1 MTSTV
6 TDAST
11 STDRELITARH
22 LVNGEWLGEADT
34 ERMNPARPGE
44 LAALSPSGTA
54 ADTDAAITAAA
65 AAQPAWAAMPAPSR
79 GAILITAGNLLIE
92 RQTAIAED
100 LVREEGK
107 TLAEAKSEVKRASDV
122 LRFFGSLGWA
132 ATGEVLPS
140 GLPDTTITTRREPL
154 GVVGLITPW
163 NFPIAIPA
171 WKAAPALVSGN
182 AVVIKPA
189 ELTPLSATHL
199 ARALQDAGL
208 PAGVF
213 NIVHGKGRV
222 VGDALARDPR
232 IAGLS
237 FTGSTNVG
245 LGLQEILNARRA
257 RVQLEM
263 GGKNGVLVLD
273 DADPRKAAQVVAAGA
288 FGLTGQACTATSR
301 VYVTPGVREPFLTA
315 LTEEAAAYTAGDGL
329 GSAGSGGAGSDGT
342 RMGAVVSSQQFAQN
356 KAAVHSAVERGA
368 TLLHGAAI
376 LDETHDGGADR
387 PLFFPAAVLTDLAF
401 DDDAV
406 TEEIFGP
413 VVAVLEVADYEAGL
427 AAIND
432 SRYGL
437 TAGICTDSLARATDF
452 AARAQAGVIKVNRPT
467 AGLDLNVPFGGVKDS
482 STNTFRE
489 QGKSALDFFT
499 WGKTVYTG
507 V

>member
-1 MTSTV
+1 MTSTA
-6 TDAST
+6 THPST
-11 STDRELITARH
+11 ITGRELITARH
-22 LVNGEWLGEADT
+22 LINGEWLGEADT

-54 ADTDAAITAAA
+54 EDLDAAISAAA
-65 AAQPAWAAMPAPSR
+65 VAQPAWAALPGPAR
-79 GAILITAGNLLIE
+79 GAILMSAGNLLLD

-107 TLAEAKSEVKRASDV
+107 TLAEAKGEVKRASDV

-140 GLPDTTITTRREPL
+140 GLPDTTITTRREAL

-171 WKAAPALVSGN
+171 WKSAPALISGN

-213 NIVHGKGRV
+213 NVVHGKGRV

-237 FTGSTNVG
+237 FTGSTAVG

-273 DADPRKAAQVVAAGA
+273 DADPRKAAKVVAAGA

-301 VYVTPGVREPFLTA
+301 VYVTPGIRTAFLEA
-315 LTEEAAAYTAGDGL
+315 LAEEAAAYTPGDGMD
-329 GSAGSGGAGSDGT
+329 AA
-342 RMGAVVSSQQFAQN
+342 MGAVVSRQQFEQN
-356 KAAVHSAVERGA
+356 QAAVRSAVERGA
-368 TLLHGAAI
+368 TLLAGA
-376 LDETHDGGADR
+376 HDADPAG
-387 PLFFPAAVLTDLAF
+387 PLVFPPAVLTGLPF
-401 DDDAV
+401 DDAAV

-452 AARAQAGVIKVNRPT
+452 SARAQAGVVKVNRPT

>member
-1 MTSTV
+1 MTSTALESSI
-6 TDAST
+6 TNDAET
-11 STDRELITARH
+11 STAQHLI
-22 LVNGEWLGEADT
+22 NGQWLGEADT
-34 ERMNPARPGE
+34 QRTNPARPGE

-54 ADTDAAITAAA
+54 EDADSAITAAA
-65 AAQPAWAAMPAPSR
+65 TAQPSWSAMPAPSR
-79 GAILITAGNLLIE
+79 GAILIAAGNLLIE
-92 RQTAIAED
+92 RQAAIAED

-107 TLAEAKSEVKRASDV
+107 TLAEAKGEVKRASDV

-154 GVVGLITPW
+154 GVIGLITPW

-171 WKAAPALVSGN
+171 WKTAPALISGN
-182 AVVIKPA
+182 TVVIKPA

-213 NIVHGKGRV
+213 NVVHGKGRV

-273 DADPRKAAQVVAAGA
+273 DADARKAAQVVATGA

-301 VYVTPGVREPFLTA
+301 VYVTPGIRAAFTEA
-315 LTEEAAAYTAGDGL
+315 LVEEAAAYTTGDGL
-329 GSAGSGGAGSDGT
+329 GSGT
-342 RMGAVVSSQQFAQN
+342 RMGAVVSRQQFEQDQ
-356 KAAVHSAVERGA
+356 AAVRTAVERGA
-368 TLLHGAAI
+368 TLLHGSY
-376 LDETHDGGADR
+376 DGDPNG
-387 PLFFPAAVLTDLAF
+387 PLFFPAAVLTDLPM
-401 DDDAV
+401 DDAAV

-413 VVAVLEVADYEAGL
+413 VVTVLEVADYEAGL
-427 AAIND
+427 NAIND

-437 TAGICTDSLARATDF
+437 TAGICTDSLALSTDF
-452 AARAQAGVIKVNRPT
+452 AARAQAGVVKVNRPT

-489 QGKSALDFFT
+489 QGRSALDFYT

>member
-1 MTSTV
+1 MTSTSTA
-6 TDAST
+6 TDLST
-11 STDRELITARH
+11 GTDRELITARH
-22 LVNGEWLGEADT
+22 LINGEWLGDAGT
-34 ERMNPARPGE
+34 RRMNPARPEE

-54 ADTDAAITAAA
+54 ADVGAAVSAAA
-65 AAQPAWAAMPAPSR
+65 AAQPGWAALPGPSR
-79 GAILITAGNLLIE
+79 GAVLITAGNLLIE
-92 RQTAIAED
+92 RQATIAED

-107 TLAEAKSEVKRASDV
+107 TLAEAKGEVKRASDV

-132 ATGEVLPS
+132 ASGEVLPS

-154 GVVGLITPW
+154 GVVALITPW

-213 NIVHGKGRV
+213 NVVHGKGRV

-237 FTGSTNVG
+237 FTGSTRVG
-245 LGLQEILNARRA
+245 LGLQEILNGRRA

-273 DADPRKAAQVVAAGA
+273 DADARKAAQIVAAGA

-301 VYVTPGVREPFLTA
+301 VYVTPGIRAAFLDA
-315 LTEEAAAYTAGDGL
+315 LAAEAAAYAPGDGMD
-329 GSAGSGGAGSDGT
+329 SP
-342 RMGAVVSSQQFAQN
+342 MGAVVSAQQFAQN
-356 KAAVHSAVERGA
+356 TAAVRSAVERGA
-368 TLLHGAAI
+368 ALLTGSGI
-376 LDETHDGGADR
+376 LDETHDGAADR
-387 PLFFPAAVLTDLAF
+387 PLYFPAAVLTDLPF
-401 DDDAV
+401 DDAAV

-437 TAGICTDSLARATDF
+437 TAGICTDSLRLATDF
-452 AARAQAGVIKVNRPT
+452 AARAQAGVVKVNRPT

-507 V
+507 I

>member
-1 MTSTV
+1 MTSTA
-6 TDAST
+6 TDFPT
-11 STDRELITARH
+11 STTPDLITARH
-22 LVNGEWLGEADT
+22 LINGVWLGEADT

-54 ADTDAAITAAA
+54 ADAEAAITAAA
-65 AAQPAWAAMPAPSR
+65 AAQPGWAALPAPAR
-79 GAILITAGNLLIE
+79 GAILMAAGDLLLE
-92 RQTAIAED
+92 RQAAVAED

-107 TLAEAKSEVKRASDV
+107 TLAEAKGEVKRASDV

-171 WKAAPALVSGN
+171 WKAAPALISGN
-182 AVVIKPA
+182 TVVIKPA

-213 NIVHGKGRV
+213 NVVHGKGRV

-232 IAGLS
+232 IAGMS
-237 FTGSTNVG
+237 FTGSTAVG

-273 DADPRKAAQVVAAGA
+273 DADPRKAAKVVAAGA

-301 VYVTPGVREPFLTA
+301 VYVTPGIRAAFLAA
-315 LTEEAAAYTAGDGL
+315 LVEEAAAYTPGDGL
-329 GSAGSGGAGSDGT
+329 DAS
-342 RMGAVVSSQQFAQN
+342 MGAVVSAQQFAQN
-356 KAAVHSAVERGA
+356 QAAVRSAVERGA
-368 TLLHGAAI
+368 TLLHGAYDNSE
-376 LDETHDGGADR
+376 LDGGTDAGF
-387 PLFFPAAVLTDLAF
+387 LFPPAVLTGLAF
-401 DDDAV
+401 DDAAV

-413 VVAVLEVADYEAGL
+413 VVAVLEVPDYEAGL

-437 TAGICTDSLARATDF
+437 TAGICTDSLTLATDF

-507 V
+507 I

>member
-1 MTSTV
+1 MTSTAFDTTV
-6 TDAST
+6 TTLTAQH
-11 STDRELITARH
+11 LI
-22 LVNGEWLGEADT
+22 NGQWLGEAGT

-44 LAALSPSGTA
+44 LASLSPSGTA
-54 ADTDAAITAAA
+54 EDVDAAITAAA
-65 AAQPAWAAMPAPSR
+65 AAQPAWAALPAPSR
-79 GAILITAGNLLIE
+79 GAILIAAGNLLIE
-92 RQTAIAED
+92 RQAAIAED

-107 TLAEAKSEVKRASDV
+107 TLAEAKGEVKRASDV

-171 WKAAPALVSGN
+171 WKTAPALISGN
-182 AVVIKPA
+182 TVVIKPA

-213 NIVHGKGRV
+213 NVVHGKGRI

-245 LGLQEILNARRA
+245 LALQEILNARRA

-301 VYVTPGVREPFLTA
+301 VYVTPAIRSAFLDA
-315 LTEEAAAYTAGDGL
+315 LVVEAATYTPGDGL
-329 GSAGSGGAGSDGT
+329 SEA
-342 RMGAVVSSQQFAQN
+342 RMGAVVSRQQFEQDQ
-356 KAAVHSAVERGA
+356 AAVRTAVERGA
-368 TLLHGAAI
+368 TLLHGRY
-376 LDETHDGGADR
+376 DGDPTGA
-387 PLFFPAAVLTDLAF
+387 LFLPAAVLTDLPF
-401 DDDAV
+401 DDAAV

-413 VVAVLEVADYEAGL
+413 VVAVLEVPDYEAGL
-427 AAIND
+427 AATNS

-437 TAGICTDSLARATDF
+437 TAGICTDSLALATDF
-452 AARAQAGVIKVNRPT
+452 AARAQAGVVKVNRPT

-489 QGKSALDFFT
+489 QGRSALDFFT

>member
-1 MTSTV
+1 MTSTAFDTNV
-6 TDAST
+6 TT
-11 STDRELITARH
+11 ITAQH
-22 LVNGEWLGEADT
+22 LINGQWLGAATT

-54 ADTDAAITAAA
+54 EDVDAAISAAA
-65 AAQPAWAAMPAPSR
+65 AAQPAWAALPAPSR

-92 RQTAIAED
+92 RQAAIAED

-107 TLAEAKSEVKRASDV
+107 TLAEAKGEVKRASDV

-140 GLPDTTITTRREPL
+140 GLPDTTITTRREAL

-171 WKAAPALVSGN
+171 WKTAPALISGN

-213 NIVHGKGRV
+213 NVVHGKGRV

-301 VYVTPGVREPFLTA
+301 VYVTPGIREAFLEA
-315 LTEEAAAYTAGDGL
+315 LVAEAGAYSPGDGL
-329 GSAGSGGAGSDGT
+329 GSVDSGGA
-342 RMGAVVSSQQFAQN
+342 RMGAVVSRQQFEQDQ
-356 KAAVHSAVERGA
+356 AAVRSAVERGA
-368 TLLHGAAI
+368 TLLHGDYDGDPTGALYFPAAI
-376 LDETHDGGADR
+376 LTEL
-387 PLFFPAAVLTDLAF
+387 PF
-401 DDDAV
+401 DDAAV

-413 VVAVLEVADYEAGL
+413 VVAVLEVPDYDAGL

-437 TAGICTDSLARATDF
+437 TAGICTDSLALATDF

-489 QGKSALDFFT
+489 QGRSALDFFT

>member
-1 MTSTV
+1 M
-6 TDAST
+6 
-11 STDRELITARH
+11 
-22 LVNGEWLGEADT
+22 
-34 ERMNPARPGE
+34 
-44 LAALSPSGTA
+44 AAG
-54 ADTDAAITAAA
+54 D
-65 AAQPAWAAMPAPSR
+65 
-79 GAILITAGNLLIE
+79 LLLE
-92 RQTAIAED
+92 RQAAIAED

-107 TLAEAKSEVKRASDV
+107 TLAEAKGEVKRASDV

-171 WKAAPALVSGN
+171 WKSAPALISGN

-213 NIVHGKGRV
+213 NVVHGKGRV

-237 FTGSTNVG
+237 FTGSTAVG

-273 DADPRKAAQVVAAGA
+273 DADPRKAAKVVAAGA

-301 VYVTPGVREPFLTA
+301 VYVTPGIREAFLTA
-315 LTEEAAAYTAGDGL
+315 LVEEAAAYTPGDGL
-329 GSAGSGGAGSDGT
+329 DSAG
-342 RMGAVVSSQQFAQN
+342 MGAVVSRQQFEQN
-356 KAAVHSAVERGA
+356 QAAVRTAVERGA
-368 TLLHGAAI
+368 TLLHG
-376 LDETHDGGADR
+376 EYDGGADAG
-387 PLFFPAAVLTDLAF
+387 FVFPAAVLTDLAF

-413 VVAVLEVADYEAGL
+413 VVAVLEVPDYEAGL

-437 TAGICTDSLARATDF
+437 TAGICTDSLAFATDF

>member
-1 MTSTV
+1 MTSTAPDV
-6 TDAST
+6 ST

-22 LVNGEWLGEADT
+22 LINGEWLGEADT

-65 AAQPAWAAMPAPSR
+65 TAQPGWAAMPAPAR
-79 GAILITAGNLLIE
+79 GAILITAGNLLLE

-107 TLAEAKSEVKRASDV
+107 TLAEAKGEVKRASDV

-132 ATGEVLPS
+132 ATGEVLSS

-171 WKAAPALVSGN
+171 WKSAPALISGN

-199 ARALQDAGL
+199 ARALHDAGL

-213 NIVHGKGRV
+213 NMVHGKGRV

-273 DADPRKAAQVVAAGA
+273 DADARKAAQVVAAGA

-301 VYVTPGVREPFLTA
+301 VYVTPGVRAAFLEA
-315 LTEEAAAYTAGDGL
+315 LTEEAAAYSTGDGL
-329 GSAGSGGAGSDGT
+329 DTGA
-342 RMGAVVSSQQFAQN
+342 RMGAVVSGQQFEQN
-356 KAAVHSAVERGA
+356 QAAVRTAVERGV
-368 TLLHGAAI
+368 TLLHG
-376 LDETHDGGADR
+376 EYDGDPDAGF
-387 PLFFPAAVLTDLAF
+387 FFPAAVLTDLPS
-401 DDDAV
+401 DDAAV

-427 AAIND
+427 AAINN

-452 AARAQAGVIKVNRPT
+452 AARAQAGVVKVNRPT

-499 WGKTVYTG
+499 WGKTIYTG

>member
-1 MTSTV
+1 MTST
-6 TDAST
+6 DT
-11 STDRELITARH
+11 STDTATATATERDLITARH
-22 LVNGEWLGEADT
+22 LINGEWLGGADT

-54 ADTDAAITAAA
+54 ADVDAAITAAT
-65 AAQPAWAAMPAPSR
+65 AAQPAWATLPAPAR
-79 GAILITAGNLLIE
+79 GAILMAAGNLLLD

-107 TLAEAKSEVKRASDV
+107 TLAEAKGEVKRASDV

-171 WKAAPALVSGN
+171 WKAAPALISGN

-213 NIVHGKGRV
+213 NVVHGKGRV
-222 VGDALARDPR
+222 VGDALARDSR

-263 GGKNGVLVLD
+263 GGKNRVLVLD

-301 VYVTPGVREPFLTA
+301 VYVTPGIRAAFLEALTA
-315 LTEEAAAYTAGDGL
+315 EAALYTAGDGL
-329 GSAGSGGAGSDGT
+329 EAAK
-342 RMGAVVSSQQFAQN
+342 MGAVVSSQQFEQN
-356 KAAVHSAVERGA
+356 QAAVRTAVERGA
-368 TLLHGAAI
+368 TLLHGAY
-376 LDETHDGGADR
+376 DGGTDAGF
-387 PLFFPAAVLTDLAF
+387 LFPAAVLTDLPF
-401 DDDAV
+401 DDAAV

-413 VVAVLEVADYEAGL
+413 VVAVLEVPDYEAGL

-437 TAGICTDSLARATDF
+437 TAGICTDSLAFSTDF

>member
-1 MTSTV
+1 MTSTA
-6 TDAST
+6 TDLSSST
-11 STDRELITARH
+11 ERGLITARH
-22 LVNGEWLGEADT
+22 LINGEWLGAADT
-34 ERMNPARPGE
+34 ERFNPARPGE

-54 ADTDAAITAAA
+54 AEVDADITAAA
-65 AAQPAWAAMPAPSR
+65 AAQPGWAALPAPSR
-79 GAILITAGNLLIE
+79 GAILMAAGNLLLD

-107 TLAEAKSEVKRASDV
+107 TLAEAKGEVKRASDV

-140 GLPDTTITTRREPL
+140 GLPDTTITTRREAL

-171 WKAAPALVSGN
+171 WKSAPALISGN
-182 AVVIKPA
+182 AIVIKPA

-213 NIVHGKGRV
+213 NVVHGKGRV

-232 IAGLS
+232 VAGLS
-237 FTGSTNVG
+237 FTGSTAVG

-301 VYVTPGVREPFLTA
+301 VYVTPGIRAEFLAA
-315 LTEEAAAYTAGDGL
+315 LTEEAAGYTAGDGL
-329 GSAGSGGAGSDGT
+329 DAA
-342 RMGAVVSSQQFAQN
+342 RMGAVVSPQQFKQDQ
-356 KAAVHSAVERGA
+356 AAVRSAVERGA
-368 TLLHGAAI
+368 TLLCGTYDGDPAGA
-376 LDETHDGGADR
+376 
-387 PLFFPAAVLTDLAF
+387 LFFPATVLTELPS
-401 DDDAV
+401 DDVAV

-437 TAGICTDSLARATDF
+437 TAGICTDSLAFATDF

>member
-1 MTSTV
+1 MTSTA
-6 TDAST
+6 TDVSTATDSTATSAST
-11 STDRELITARH
+11 ERELLTARH
-22 LVNGEWLGEADT
+22 LINGEWLGQADT
-34 ERMNPARPGE
+34 ERFNPASPDE

-54 ADTDAAITAAA
+54 ADVDAAIAAA
-65 AAQPAWAAMPAPSR
+65 TAAQPAWAALPAPSR
-79 GAILITAGNLLIE
+79 GAILIAAGNLLIE
-92 RQTAIAED
+92 RQSVIAED

-107 TLAEAKSEVKRASDV
+107 TFAEAKGEVKRASDV

-171 WKAAPALVSGN
+171 WKSAPALISGN

-213 NIVHGKGRV
+213 NVVHGKGRV

-245 LGLQEILNARRA
+245 LGLQEILNTRRA

-273 DADPRKAAQVVAAGA
+273 DADARKAAKVVAAGA

-301 VYVTPGVREPFLTA
+301 VYVTPGIRAAFLEA
-315 LTEEAAAYTAGDGL
+315 LTEEAAAYTPGDGMD
-329 GSAGSGGAGSDGT
+329 AA
-342 RMGAVVSSQQFAQN
+342 MGAVVSSQQFAQN
-356 KAAVHSAVERGA
+356 TAAVRSAVERGA
-368 TLLHGAAI
+368 TLLAGSGI
-376 LDETHDGGADR
+376 LDGTHDGDANR
-387 PLFFPAAVLTDLAF
+387 PLFFPPAVLTGLPF
-401 DDDAV
+401 DDAAV

-413 VVAVLEVADYEAGL
+413 VVTVLEVSDYEAGL

-452 AARAQAGVIKVNRPT
+452 AARAQAGVVKVNRPT

>member
-1 MTSTV
+1 MTSTA
-6 TDAST
+6 TDTTRSSGTAT
-11 STDRELITARH
+11 LDRDSITARH
-22 LVNGEWLGEADT
+22 LINGEWLGEADT

-65 AAQPAWAAMPAPSR
+65 AAQPAWAAMPAPAR
-79 GAILITAGNLLIE
+79 GAILITAGNLLLE
-92 RQTAIAED
+92 RQSAIAED

-107 TLAEAKSEVKRASDV
+107 TLAEAKGEVKRASDV

-171 WKAAPALVSGN
+171 WKAAPALISGN

-213 NIVHGKGRV
+213 NVVHGKGRV

-245 LGLQEILNARRA
+245 LGLQEILNGRRA

-301 VYVTPGVREPFLTA
+301 VYVTPGVREAFLTA
-315 LTEEAAAYTAGDGL
+315 LTEEAAAYAAGDGL
-329 GSAGSGGAGSDGT
+329 DAGS
-342 RMGAVVSSQQFAQN
+342 RMGAVVSGQQFAQN
-356 KAAVHSAVERGA
+356 TAAVRSAVERGA
-368 TLLHGAAI
+368 TLLHGASI
-376 LDETHDGGADR
+376 LDDTNDGGTDAGF
-387 PLFFPAAVLTDLAF
+387 LFPAAVLTELPF
-401 DDDAV
+401 DDAAV

-437 TAGICTDSLARATDF
+437 TAGICTDSLALATDF

>member
-1 MTSTV
+1 MTSTAV
-6 TDAST
+6 DPQAITDPQT
-11 STDRELITARH
+11 ITAQH
-22 LVNGEWLGEADT
+22 LINGQWLGDADT
-34 ERMNPARPGE
+34 QRMNPARPGE
-44 LAALSPSGTA
+44 VAALSPSGTVQ
-54 ADTDAAITAAA
+54 DVDAAITAAA
-65 AAQPAWAAMPAPSR
+65 AAQPSWAALPAPAR
-79 GAILITAGNLLIE
+79 GAILIAAGNLLND
-92 RQTAIAED
+92 RQHAIAED

-107 TLAEAKSEVKRASDV
+107 TLAEAKGEVKRASDV

-140 GLPDTTITTRREPL
+140 GLPDTTVTTRREPL

-171 WKAAPALVSGN
+171 WKTAPALISGN

-189 ELTPLSATHL
+189 ELTPLSTTHL

-213 NIVHGKGRV
+213 NVVHGKGRV

-301 VYVTPGVREPFLTA
+301 VYVTPGIRSAFLDA
-315 LTEEAAAYTAGDGL
+315 LVQEAADYTTGDGL
-329 GSAGSGGAGSDGT
+329 DGDA
-342 RMGAVVSSQQFAQN
+342 RMGAVVSRQQFEQDQ
-356 KAAVHSAVERGA
+356 AAVRTAVERGA
-368 TLLHGAAI
+368 TLLHGQY
-376 LDETHDGGADR
+376 DGDPAGA
-387 PLFFPAAVLTDLAF
+387 LFFPAAILTGLPF
-401 DDDAV
+401 DDAAV

-413 VVAVLEVADYEAGL
+413 VVAVLEVADYETGL

-437 TAGICTDSLARATDF
+437 TAGICTDSLALATDF
-452 AARAQAGVIKVNRPT
+452 AARAQAGVVKINRPT

-489 QGKSALDFFT
+489 QGRSALDFYT

>member
-1 MTSTV
+1 MTSTAIDTQAT
-6 TDAST
+6 TDAQT
-11 STDRELITARH
+11 ITAQH
-22 LVNGEWLGEADT
+22 LINGQWLGVGDT
-34 ERMNPARPGE
+34 QRMNPARPSE
-44 LAALSPSGTA
+44 IAALSPSGTVQ
-54 ADTDAAITAAA
+54 DVDAAITAAA
-65 AAQPAWAAMPAPSR
+65 AAQPSWAALPAPAR
-79 GAILITAGNLLIE
+79 GAILIAAGNLLNE
-92 RQTAIAED
+92 RQHAIAED

-107 TLAEAKSEVKRASDV
+107 TLAEAKGEVKRASDV

-171 WKAAPALVSGN
+171 WKTAPALISGN

-189 ELTPLSATHL
+189 ELTPLSTTHL

-213 NIVHGKGRV
+213 NVVHGKGRV

-301 VYVTPGVREPFLTA
+301 VYVTPGIRSAFLDA
-315 LTEEAAAYTAGDGL
+315 LVQEAAAYTTGDGL
-329 GSAGSGGAGSDGT
+329 DGDA
-342 RMGAVVSSQQFAQN
+342 RMGAVVSKQQFEQDQ
-356 KAAVHSAVERGA
+356 AAVRTAVERGA
-368 TLLHGAAI
+368 TLLHGQY
-376 LDETHDGGADR
+376 DGDPNGA
-387 PLFFPAAVLTDLAF
+387 LFFPAAILTGLPF
-401 DDDAV
+401 DDAAV

-413 VVAVLEVADYEAGL
+413 VVAVLEVADYETGL
-427 AAIND
+427 SAINE

-437 TAGICTDSLARATDF
+437 TAGICTDSLALATDF
-452 AARAQAGVIKVNRPT
+452 ADRAQAGVVKINRPT

-489 QGKSALDFFT
+489 QGRSALDFYT

-507 V
+507 I

>member
-1 MTSTV
+1 MAGRGGHRADEPGPPGRTRSP
-6 TDAST
+6 
-11 STDRELITARH
+11 LPQRH
-22 LVNGEWLGEADT
+22 RRGRRRRHHRRRSSAAGW
-34 ERMNPARPGE
+34 
-44 LAALSPSGTA
+44 AAL
-54 ADTDAAITAAA
+54 
-65 AAQPAWAAMPAPSR
+65 PAPSR

-107 TLAEAKSEVKRASDV
+107 TLAEAKGEVKRASDV

-171 WKAAPALVSGN
+171 WKSAPALISGN

-213 NIVHGKGRV
+213 NVVHGKGRV

-273 DADPRKAAQVVAAGA
+273 DADPRKAAKVVAAGA

-301 VYVTPGVREPFLTA
+301 SMSPRASAPRSLRRSPRKPPPYTPGDGYGRPDGRRGEPPAVRAEPR
-315 LTEEAAAYTAGDGL
+315 
-329 GSAGSGGAGSDGT
+329 GGAFRRRT
-342 RMGAVVSSQQFAQN
+342 RRHA
-356 KAAVHSAVERGA
+356 
-368 TLLHGAAI
+368 
-376 LDETHDGGADR
+376 ADR
-387 PLFFPAAVLTDLAF
+387 SGTWTKRTTATRTVRCLFPAAVLTDLPF
-401 DDDAV
+401 DDAAV

-452 AARAQAGVIKVNRPT
+452 AARAQAGVVKVNRPT

>member
-1 MTSTV
+1 MTSTTLDTNV
-6 TDAST
+6 TTLTAQH
-11 STDRELITARH
+11 LI
-22 LVNGEWLGEADT
+22 NGQWLGSADT

-44 LAALSPSGTA
+44 LAALSPSGTIE
-54 ADTDAAITAAA
+54 DVDAAITAAA
-65 AAQPAWAAMPAPSR
+65 AAQPHWAALPAPSR
-79 GAILITAGNLLIE
+79 GAILIAAGNLLID
-92 RQTAIAED
+92 RQGAIAED

-107 TLAEAKSEVKRASDV
+107 TLAEAKGEVKRASDV

-171 WKAAPALVSGN
+171 WKTAPALISGN

-213 NIVHGKGRV
+213 NVVHGKGRV

-301 VYVTPGVREPFLTA
+301 VYVTPGIRAAFLGA
-315 LTEEAAAYTAGDGL
+315 LVAEAAAYSTGDGL
-329 GSAGSGGAGSDGT
+329 ADGT
-342 RMGAVVSSQQFAQN
+342 RMGAVVSRQQFEQDQ
-356 KAAVHSAVERGA
+356 AAVRTAVERGA
-368 TLLHGAAI
+368 TLLHGNY
-376 LDETHDGGADR
+376 DGDPTGA
-387 PLFFPAAVLTDLAF
+387 LFFPAAVLTDLPF
-401 DDDAV
+401 DDAAV

-413 VVAVLEVADYEAGL
+413 VVAVLEVPDYEAGL

-437 TAGICTDSLARATDF
+437 TAGICTDSLALASDF
-452 AARAQAGVIKVNRPT
+452 AARAQAGVVKVNRPT

-489 QGKSALDFFT
+489 QGRSALDFFT

>member
-1 MTSTV
+1 MTSTALDPE
-6 TDAST
+6 TTTHAHLT
-11 STDRELITARH
+11 AQHLI
-22 LVNGEWLGEADT
+22 NGQWLGEADT
-34 ERMNPARPGE
+34 QRMNPARPDE
-44 LAALSPSGTA
+44 LAAVSPSGTA
-54 ADTDAAITAAA
+54 EDVDAAITAAA
-65 AAQPAWAAMPAPSR
+65 AAQPSWAALPAPSR
-79 GAILITAGNLLIE
+79 GAILLAAGNLLIE
-92 RQTAIAED
+92 RQAAIAED

-107 TLAEAKSEVKRASDV
+107 TLAEAKGEVKRASDV

-171 WKAAPALVSGN
+171 WKTAPALISGN

-213 NIVHGKGRV
+213 NVVHGKGRV

-232 IAGLS
+232 IAGMS

-245 LGLQEILNARRA
+245 LGLQEILNGRRA

-273 DADPRKAAQVVAAGA
+273 DADPGKAAQVVAAGA

-301 VYVTPGVREPFLTA
+301 VYVTPGIRPAFLDA
-315 LTEEAAAYTAGDGL
+315 LVAEAAKHTPGDGME
-329 GSAGSGGAGSDGT
+329 SA
-342 RMGAVVSSQQFAQN
+342 MGAVVSQQQFEQDQ
-356 KAAVHSAVERGA
+356 AAVRGAVERGA
-368 TLLHGAAI
+368 TLLYGKCDGDSSGA
-376 LDETHDGGADR
+376 
-387 PLFFPAAVLTDLAF
+387 LFFPAAVLTDLAL
-401 DDDAV
+401 DDQAV

-437 TAGICTDSLARATDF
+437 TAGICTDSLALATDF
-452 AARAQAGVIKVNRPT
+452 SARAQAGVIKVNRPT

-489 QGKSALDFFT
+489 QGRSALEFFT

>member
-1 MTSTV
+1 MTSTA
-6 TDAST
+6 TDATT

-22 LVNGEWLGEADT
+22 LINGEWLGEADT

-54 ADTDAAITAAA
+54 ADVDAAIAAA
-65 AAQPAWAAMPAPSR
+65 TAAQPGWAALPAPSR

-107 TLAEAKSEVKRASDV
+107 TLAEAKGEVKRASDV

-140 GLPDTTITTRREPL
+140 GLPDTTITTRREAL

-171 WKAAPALVSGN
+171 WKSAPALISGN

-213 NIVHGKGRV
+213 NVVHGKGRV

-301 VYVTPGVREPFLTA
+301 VYVTPGVRKEFLEALTA
-315 LTEEAAAYTAGDGL
+315 EAAAYTVGDGL
-329 GSAGSGGAGSDGT
+329 DTDGPDAV
-342 RMGAVVSSQQFAQN
+342 RMGAVVSRQQFELDQ
-356 KAAVHSAVERGA
+356 AAVRTAVERGA
-368 TLLHGAAI
+368 TLLHG
-376 LDETHDGGADR
+376 TYDGDPAGA
-387 PLFFPAAVLTDLAF
+387 LFFPAAVLIDLPF
-401 DDDAV
+401 DDAAV

-413 VVAVLEVADYEAGL
+413 VVTVLAVADYEAGL

-489 QGKSALDFFT
+489 QGRSALDFFT

>member
-1 MTSTV
+1 MTST
-6 TDAST
+6 AST
-11 STDRELITARH
+11 ATKTATAATERDLITARH
-22 LVNGEWLGEADT
+22 LINGEWLGGADT

-54 ADTDAAITAAA
+54 EDVDAAITAAT
-65 AAQPAWAAMPAPSR
+65 AAQPAWAALPAPSR
-79 GAILITAGNLLIE
+79 GAILMAAGNLLLD
-92 RQTAIAED
+92 RQTSIAED

-107 TLAEAKSEVKRASDV
+107 TIAEAKGEVKRASDV

-140 GLPDTTITTRREPL
+140 GLQDTTITTRREPL

-171 WKAAPALVSGN
+171 WKSAPALISGN

-213 NIVHGKGRV
+213 NVVHGKGRV
-222 VGDALARDPR
+222 AGDALARDPR
-232 IAGLS
+232 IAGMS
-237 FTGSTNVG
+237 FTGSTKVG
-245 LGLQEILNARRA
+245 LGLQEILNGRRA

-301 VYVTPGVREPFLTA
+301 VYVTPGIREDFLAA
-315 LTEEAAAYTAGDGL
+315 LVEEAAAYTAGDGL
-329 GSAGSGGAGSDGT
+329 EAAK
-342 RMGAVVSSQQFAQN
+342 MGAVVSSQQFEQN
-356 KAAVHSAVERGA
+356 QAAVRTAVERGA
-368 TLLHGAAI
+368 KLLHGAY
-376 LDETHDGGADR
+376 DGGTDAGFR
-387 PLFFPAAVLTDLAF
+387 FPAAILTDLPF
-401 DDDAV
+401 DDAAV

-413 VVAVLEVADYEAGL
+413 VVAVLEVPDYEAGL

-437 TAGICTDSLARATDF
+437 TAGICTDSLALATDF

-507 V
+507 VYLP

>member
-1 MTSTV
+1 MTSTAIDTQAT
-6 TDAST
+6 TDAQT
-11 STDRELITARH
+11 ITAQH
-22 LVNGEWLGEADT
+22 LINGQWLGDADT
-34 ERMNPARPGE
+34 QRMNPARPSE
-44 LAALSPSGTA
+44 IAALSPSGTVQ
-54 ADTDAAITAAA
+54 DVDAAITAAA
-65 AAQPAWAAMPAPSR
+65 AAQPLWAALPAPAR
-79 GAILITAGNLLIE
+79 GAILIAAGNLLNE
-92 RQTAIAED
+92 RQHAIAED

-107 TLAEAKSEVKRASDV
+107 TLAEAKGEVKRASDV

-171 WKAAPALVSGN
+171 WKTAPALISGN

-189 ELTPLSATHL
+189 ELTPLSTTHL

-213 NIVHGKGRV
+213 NVVHGKGRV

-245 LGLQEILNARRA
+245 RGLQEILNARRA

-301 VYVTPGVREPFLTA
+301 VYVTPGIRSAFLDA
-315 LTEEAAAYTAGDGL
+315 LVQEAAAYTTGDGL
-329 GSAGSGGAGSDGT
+329 DGDA
-342 RMGAVVSSQQFAQN
+342 RMGAVVSRQQFEQDQ
-356 KAAVHSAVERGA
+356 AAVRTAVERGA
-368 TLLHGAAI
+368 TLLHGQY
-376 LDETHDGGADR
+376 DGDPNGA
-387 PLFFPAAVLTDLAF
+387 LFFPAAILTGLPF
-401 DDDAV
+401 DDAAV

-413 VVAVLEVADYEAGL
+413 VVAVLEVADYETGL
-427 AAIND
+427 AAINE

-437 TAGICTDSLARATDF
+437 TAGICTDSLALATDF
-452 AARAQAGVIKVNRPT
+452 ADRAQAGVVKINRPT

-489 QGKSALDFFT
+489 QGRSALDFYT

>member
-6 TDAST
+6 TEKST
-11 STDRELITARH
+11 SFTKRDRITARH
-22 LVNGEWLGEADT
+22 LINGEWLGEADT
-34 ERMNPARPGE
+34 ERLNPARPAE

-54 ADTDAAITAAA
+54 ADTDAAVSAAA
-65 AAQPAWAAMPAPSR
+65 AAQPGWATLPAPAR
-79 GAILITAGNLLIE
+79 GAILMAAGDLLLE
-92 RQTAIAED
+92 RQASIAED

-107 TLAEAKSEVKRASDV
+107 TLAEAKGEVKRASDV

-171 WKAAPALVSGN
+171 WKAAPALISGN
-182 AVVIKPA
+182 TVVIKPA

-213 NIVHGKGRV
+213 NVVHGKGRV

-237 FTGSTNVG
+237 FTGSTAVG

-273 DADPRKAAQVVAAGA
+273 DADPRKAAKVVAAGA

-301 VYVTPGVREPFLTA
+301 VYVTPGIRSAFLEA
-315 LTEEAAAYTAGDGL
+315 LTQEAAAYTPGDGL
-329 GSAGSGGAGSDGT
+329 APGT
-342 RMGAVVSSQQFAQN
+342 SMGAVVSGQQFGQN
-356 KAAVHSAVERGA
+356 QAAVRTAVERGA
-368 TLLHGAAI
+368 TLLHGGY
-376 LDETHDGGADR
+376 DGGTDAGF
-387 PLFFPAAVLTDLAF
+387 LFPAAVLTGLPF
-401 DDDAV
+401 DDAAV
-406 TEEIFGP
+406 TDEIFGP
-413 VVAVLEVADYEAGL
+413 VVAVLEVPDYEAVL

-437 TAGICTDSLARATDF
+437 TAGICTDSLALATDF

>member
-1 MTSTV
+1 MTSTA
-6 TDAST
+6 TDHTTAT
-11 STDRELITARH
+11 STDRALITARH
-22 LVNGEWLGEADT
+22 LINGEWLGDADT

-54 ADTDAAITAAA
+54 ADVDAAITAAA
-65 AAQPAWAAMPAPSR
+65 AAQPGWAALPAPSR
-79 GAILITAGNLLIE
+79 GAILMAAGNLLLD

-107 TLAEAKSEVKRASDV
+107 TLAEAKGEVKRASDV

-140 GLPDTTITTRREPL
+140 GLPDTTITTRREAL

-171 WKAAPALVSGN
+171 WKSAPALISGN

-213 NIVHGKGRV
+213 NVVHGKGRV

-237 FTGSTNVG
+237 FTGSTAVG

-273 DADPRKAAQVVAAGA
+273 DADPRKAAKVVAAGA

-301 VYVTPGVREPFLTA
+301 VYVTPGIRAAFLEA
-315 LTEEAAAYTAGDGL
+315 LTEEAAAYTPGDGM
-329 GSAGSGGAGSDGT
+329 D
-342 RMGAVVSSQQFAQN
+342 
-356 KAAVHSAVERGA
+356 AA
-368 TLLHGAAI
+368 
-376 LDETHDGGADR
+376 DGGR
-387 PLFFPAAVLTDLAF
+387 GQPAAV
-401 DDDAV
+401 
-406 TEEIFGP
+406 
-413 VVAVLEVADYEAGL
+413 
-427 AAIND
+427 
-432 SRYGL
+432 
-437 TAGICTDSLARATDF
+437 RAEPGRGALRRRTRRRP
-452 AARAQAGVIKVNRPT
+452 AARCVRRRPRRAAALPGRRAHRT
-467 AGLDLNVPFGGVKDS
+467 AVRRRRRDRGDLRTRWWPCWRSPTTRPAWPRSTIPATASPPASAPTPWRCPRTSRRGRRPAS
-482 STNTFRE
+482 SR
-489 QGKSALDFFT
+489 S
-499 WGKTVYTG
+499 TVRRRAWT
-507 V
+507 

>member
-1 MTSTV
+1 MTSTAIDTQAT
-6 TDAST
+6 TDPHT
-11 STDRELITARH
+11 ITAHH
-22 LVNGEWLGEADT
+22 LINGQWLGDADT
-34 ERMNPARPGE
+34 QRMNPARPSE
-44 LAALSPSGTA
+44 IAALSPSGTVQ
-54 ADTDAAITAAA
+54 DVGAAITAAA
-65 AAQPAWAAMPAPSR
+65 AAQPSWAALPAPAR
-79 GAILITAGNLLIE
+79 GAILIAAGNLLNE
-92 RQTAIAED
+92 RQHAIAED

-107 TLAEAKSEVKRASDV
+107 TLAEAKGEVKHASDV

-171 WKAAPALVSGN
+171 WKTAPALISGN

-189 ELTPLSATHL
+189 ELTPLSTTHL

-213 NIVHGKGRV
+213 NVVHGKGRV

-301 VYVTPGVREPFLTA
+301 VYVTPGIRSAFLDA
-315 LTEEAAAYTAGDGL
+315 LVQEAAAYTTGDGL
-329 GSAGSGGAGSDGT
+329 DGDA
-342 RMGAVVSSQQFAQN
+342 RMGAVVSKQQFEQDQ
-356 KAAVHSAVERGA
+356 AAVRTAVERGA
-368 TLLHGAAI
+368 TLLHGQY
-376 LDETHDGGADR
+376 DGDPNGA
-387 PLFFPAAVLTDLAF
+387 LFFPAAILTGLPF
-401 DDDAV
+401 DDAAV

-413 VVAVLEVADYEAGL
+413 VVAVLEVADYETGL
-427 AAIND
+427 SAINE

-437 TAGICTDSLARATDF
+437 TAGICTDSLALATDF
-452 AARAQAGVIKVNRPT
+452 ADRAQAGVVKINRPT

-489 QGKSALDFFT
+489 QGRSALDFYT

-507 V
+507 I

>member
-1 MTSTV
+1 
-6 TDAST
+6 
-11 STDRELITARH
+11 
-22 LVNGEWLGEADT
+22 
-34 ERMNPARPGE
+34 
-44 LAALSPSGTA
+44 
-54 ADTDAAITAAA
+54 
-65 AAQPAWAAMPAPSR
+65 
-79 GAILITAGNLLIE
+79 
-92 RQTAIAED
+92 
-100 LVREEGK
+100 
-107 TLAEAKSEVKRASDV
+107 
-122 LRFFGSLGWA
+122 
-132 ATGEVLPS
+132 
-140 GLPDTTITTRREPL
+140 
-154 GVVGLITPW
+154 
-163 NFPIAIPA
+163 
-171 WKAAPALVSGN
+171 
-182 AVVIKPA
+182 
-189 ELTPLSATHL
+189 L

-213 NIVHGKGRV
+213 NVVHGKGRV

-301 VYVTPGVREPFLTA
+301 VYVTPGIREAFLEA
-315 LTEEAAAYTAGDGL
+315 LVAEAAAYSTGDGPDS
-329 GSAGSGGAGSDGT
+329 GDSGGA
-342 RMGAVVSSQQFAQN
+342 RMGAVVSRQQFEQDQ
-356 KAAVHSAVERGA
+356 AAVRTAVERGA
-368 TLLHGAAI
+368 TLLHG
-376 LDETHDGGADR
+376 TYDGDPSGA
-387 PLFFPAAVLTDLAF
+387 LFFPAAVLTDLPS
-401 DDDAV
+401 DDPAV

-413 VVAVLEVADYEAGL
+413 VVAVLEVPDYEAGL
-427 AAIND
+427 AAVND

-437 TAGICTDSLARATDF
+437 TAGICTDSLALATDF
-452 AARAQAGVIKVNRPT
+452 AARAQAGVVKVNRPT

-489 QGKSALDFFT
+489 QGRSALDFFT

>member
-1 MTSTV
+1 MTSTA
-6 TDAST
+6 TDTTRSSGTATLNRDS
-11 STDRELITARH
+11 ITARH
-22 LVNGEWLGEADT
+22 LINGEWLGEADT

-65 AAQPAWAAMPAPSR
+65 AAQPAWAAMPAPAR
-79 GAILITAGNLLIE
+79 GAILITAGNLLLE
-92 RQTAIAED
+92 RQSAIAED

-107 TLAEAKSEVKRASDV
+107 TLAEAKGEVKRASDV

-171 WKAAPALVSGN
+171 WKAAPALISGN

-213 NIVHGKGRV
+213 NVVHGKGRV

-245 LGLQEILNARRA
+245 LGLQEILNGRRA

-273 DADPRKAAQVVAAGA
+273 DADPSKAAQVVAAGA

-301 VYVTPGVREPFLTA
+301 VYVTPGVREAFLTA
-315 LTEEAAAYTAGDGL
+315 LTEEAAAYAAGDGL
-329 GSAGSGGAGSDGT
+329 DAGS
-342 RMGAVVSSQQFAQN
+342 RMGAVVSGQQFAQN
-356 KAAVHSAVERGA
+356 TAAVRSAVERGA
-368 TLLHGAAI
+368 TLLHGASI
-376 LDETHDGGADR
+376 LDETNDGVTDAGF
-387 PLFFPAAVLTDLAF
+387 LFPAAVLTELPF
-401 DDDAV
+401 DDAAV

-437 TAGICTDSLARATDF
+437 TAGICTDSLALATDF

>member
-1 MTSTV
+1 MTSTALE
-6 TDAST
+6 TATTNDAET
-11 STDRELITARH
+11 STAQHLI
-22 LVNGEWLGEADT
+22 NGQWLGEADT
-34 ERMNPARPGE
+34 QRMNPARPGE

-54 ADTDAAITAAA
+54 RDVDAAITAAA
-65 AAQPAWAAMPAPSR
+65 AAQPGWAALPAPSR
-79 GAILITAGNLLIE
+79 GAILIAAGNLLIE
-92 RQTAIAED
+92 RQAAIAED

-107 TLAEAKSEVKRASDV
+107 TLAEAKGEVKRASDV

-154 GVVGLITPW
+154 GVIGLITPW

-171 WKAAPALVSGN
+171 WKTAPALISGN
-182 AVVIKPA
+182 TVVMKPA

-213 NIVHGKGRV
+213 NVVHGKGRV

-232 IAGLS
+232 IAGMS

-273 DADPRKAAQVVAAGA
+273 DADARKAAQVVAAGA

-301 VYVTPGVREPFLTA
+301 VYVTPGIRAAFLEA
-315 LTEEAAAYTAGDGL
+315 LVDEAAAYTTGDGL
-329 GSAGSGGAGSDGT
+329 DGDT
-342 RMGAVVSSQQFAQN
+342 KMGAVVSRQQFEQDQ
-356 KAAVHSAVERGA
+356 AAVRTAVERGA
-368 TLLHGAAI
+368 TLLHG
-376 LDETHDGGADR
+376 TYDGDPSGA
-387 PLFFPAAVLTDLAF
+387 LFFPAAVLTGLPF
-401 DDDAV
+401 DDAAV

-413 VVAVLEVADYEAGL
+413 VVAVLEVPDYEAGL

-437 TAGICTDSLARATDF
+437 TAGICTDSLALATDF
-452 AARAQAGVIKVNRPT
+452 AARAQAGVVKVNRPT

-489 QGKSALDFFT
+489 QGRSALDFYT

>member
-1 MTSTV
+1 MTFTALAPEAKSL
-6 TDAST
+6 T
-11 STDRELITARH
+11 SQQDITAQH
-22 LVNGEWLGEADT
+22 LINGEWLGEPDT
-34 ERMNPARPGE
+34 QRMNPARPGE
-44 LAALSPSGTA
+44 AAALSPSGTA
-54 ADTDAAITAAA
+54 DDVDAAITAAA
-65 AAQPAWAAMPAPSR
+65 AAQPAWATLPAPSR
-79 GAILITAGNLLIE
+79 GAILIAAGNLLME

-107 TLAEAKSEVKRASDV
+107 TLAEAKGEVKRASDV

-140 GLPDTTITTRREPL
+140 GLPDTTITTRREAL

-171 WKAAPALVSGN
+171 WKTAPALISGN

-213 NIVHGKGRV
+213 NVVHGKGRV
-222 VGDALARDPR
+222 VGDALARDAR

-245 LGLQEILNARRA
+245 LGLQDILNARRA

-273 DADPRKAAQVVAAGA
+273 DADARNAAQVVAAGA

-301 VYVTPGVREPFLTA
+301 VYVTPGIRAAFLQA
-315 LTEEAAAYTAGDGL
+315 LTEEAAAYTTGYGL
-329 GSAGSGGAGSDGT
+329 DPAV
-342 RMGAVVSSQQFAQN
+342 RMGAVVSRQQFEQDQ
-356 KAAVHSAVERGA
+356 AAVRTAVERGA
-368 TLLHGAAI
+368 TLLHGNV
-376 LDETHDGGADR
+376 DGDPSG
-387 PLFFPAAVLTDLAF
+387 PLFFPAAILTDLPF
-401 DDDAV
+401 DDAAV

-413 VVAVLEVADYEAGL
+413 VVAVLEVPDYEAGL

-437 TAGICTDSLARATDF
+437 TAGICTDSLALATDF
-452 AARAQAGVIKVNRPT
+452 AARAQAGVVKVNRPT

-489 QGKSALDFFT
+489 QGRSALDFFT

-507 V
+507 I

>member
-1 MTSTV
+1 MTSTAIDTQAT
-6 TDAST
+6 TDAQT
-11 STDRELITARH
+11 ITAQH
-22 LVNGEWLGEADT
+22 LINGQWLGDADT
-34 ERMNPARPGE
+34 QRMNPARPSE
-44 LAALSPSGTA
+44 IAALSPSGTVQ
-54 ADTDAAITAAA
+54 DVDAAITAAA
-65 AAQPAWAAMPAPSR
+65 AAQPSWAALPAPAR
-79 GAILITAGNLLIE
+79 GAILIAAGNLLNE
-92 RQTAIAED
+92 RQHAIAED

-107 TLAEAKSEVKRASDV
+107 TLAEAKGEVKRASDV

-171 WKAAPALVSGN
+171 WKTAPALISGN

-189 ELTPLSATHL
+189 ELTPLSTTHL

-213 NIVHGKGRV
+213 NVVHGKGRV

-301 VYVTPGVREPFLTA
+301 VYVTPGIRSAFLDA
-315 LTEEAAAYTAGDGL
+315 LAQEAAAYTTGDGL
-329 GSAGSGGAGSDGT
+329 DGNA
-342 RMGAVVSSQQFAQN
+342 RMGAVVSRQQFEQDQ
-356 KAAVHSAVERGA
+356 AAVRTAVERGA
-368 TLLHGAAI
+368 TLLHGQY
-376 LDETHDGGADR
+376 DGDPNGA
-387 PLFFPAAVLTDLAF
+387 LFFPAAILTGLPF
-401 DDDAV
+401 DDAAV

-413 VVAVLEVADYEAGL
+413 VVAVLEVADYETGL
-427 AAIND
+427 SAINE

-437 TAGICTDSLARATDF
+437 TAGICTDSLALATDF
-452 AARAQAGVIKVNRPT
+452 ADRAQAGVVKINRPT

-489 QGKSALDFFT
+489 QGRSALDFYT

-507 V
+507 I

>member
-1 MTSTV
+1 MTSTAPEA
-6 TDAST
+6 TT
-11 STDRELITARH
+11 SGTATDRELITARH
-22 LVNGEWLGEADT
+22 LINGEWLGEAST

-44 LAALSPSGTA
+44 PAALAPSGTA
-54 ADTDAAITAAA
+54 ADVDAAITAASA
-65 AAQPAWAAMPAPSR
+65 SQPGWAALPAPSR
-79 GAILITAGNLLIE
+79 GAILISAGNLLMD
-92 RQTAIAED
+92 RQSAIAED

-107 TLAEAKSEVKRASDV
+107 TLAEAKGEVKRASDV

-140 GLPDTTITTRREPL
+140 GLPDTTITTRREAL

-171 WKAAPALVSGN
+171 WKTAPALISGN
-182 AVVIKPA
+182 TVVIKPA

-213 NIVHGKGRV
+213 NVVHGKGRV

-301 VYVTPGVREPFLTA
+301 VYVTPGIRAAFLDA
-315 LTEEAAAYTAGDGL
+315 LVAEAAAYSTGDGL
-329 GSAGSGGAGSDGT
+329 ADGT
-342 RMGAVVSSQQFAQN
+342 RMGAVVSRQQFEQDQ
-356 KAAVHSAVERGA
+356 AAVRTAVERGA
-368 TLLHGAAI
+368 SLLHG
-376 LDETHDGGADR
+376 TYDGDPSGA
-387 PLFFPAAVLTDLAF
+387 LLFPAAVLTDLPS
-401 DDDAV
+401 DDHAA

-413 VVAVLEVADYEAGL
+413 VVAVLEVPDYEAGL
-427 AAIND
+427 AAVND

-437 TAGICTDSLARATDF
+437 TAGICTDSLALATDF
-452 AARAQAGVIKVNRPT
+452 AARAQAGVVKVNRPT

-489 QGKSALDFFT
+489 QGRSALDFFT